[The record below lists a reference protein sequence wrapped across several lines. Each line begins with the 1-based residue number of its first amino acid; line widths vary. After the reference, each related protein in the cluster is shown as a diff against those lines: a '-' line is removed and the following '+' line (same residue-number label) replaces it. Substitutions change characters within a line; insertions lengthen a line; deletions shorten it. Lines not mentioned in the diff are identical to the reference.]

1 MMWRSHMVIGAS
13 SWLALQTLTGPVT
26 GTPLDMRERACGAV
40 VAAGAALLCDM
51 DTPASRLANTLGPV
65 TRTAARLIG
74 RVCGGHRHGTHSL
87 LFCATVAA
95 LSTLTLAHADV
106 VRFGDVMLTVG
117 QLAALAIAYIAASL
131 SVTGLL
137 RLHGARAALTTA
149 ALVAAA
155 ASTTPP
161 AALVSAAVTIG
172 CASHLLADLLTPE
185 GIQPLWP
192 FSSRRISLAV
202 IRRTGDRRETLLV
215 LTTALVTIA
224 ITGGYA

>member
-1 MMWRSHMVIGAS
+1 MVIGAS
-13 SWLALQTLTGPVT
+13 SWLALQTLTGPLT
-26 GTPLDMRERACGAV
+26 GTPLDTRERACGAV

-74 RVCGGHRHGTHSL
+74 RVCGGHRRGSHSL
-87 LFCATVAA
+87 LFCATVAG
-95 LSTLTLAHADV
+95 LSSLTFAHAEV
-106 VRFGDVMLTVG
+106 VRIGDVMLTAG

-131 SVTGLL
+131 SVAGLL

-192 FSSRRISLAV
+192 FSCRRISLAV

-224 ITGGYA
+224 IAGGYA